1 MNSLTTKNSLW
12 TGDKKKLLKSQV
24 FNLSEQL
31 KVALDTKKETKQP
44 CSQRQER
51 DIIQN
56 ILEERAEF
64 FAQRVIVGDIK
75 SFSARVGGGLS
86 KSHSL
91 TANMGLIWP

>member
-1 MNSLTTKNSLW
+1 MNRRQ
-12 TGDKKKLLKSQV
+12 KKLLKSQV

-75 SFSARVGGGLS
+75 SFSARVGGLS

-91 TANMGLIWP
+91 TANMGLI